1 MRVRATVTLR
11 ARARARAR
19 VGVSAR
25 NLGRVDAQMSDDRAD
40 LSDVAHAL
48 AVLVEERE
56 RLLELGN
63 LLVGESISHLLSRV
77 SGFRRV
83 RREEL
88 TVLATFHAKKARS
101 ENNKI
106 ESRPVTFPAADR

>member
-1 MRVRATVTLR
+1 MTVAVTLR

-25 NLGRVDAQMSDDRAD
+25 HLGRVDAQMPDDRAD

-56 RLLELGN
+56 RLLD
-63 LLVGESISHLLSRV
+63 HLLHLQRA
-77 SGFRRV
+77 RR
-83 RREEL
+83 
-88 TVLATFHAKKARS
+88 LAVPIAVPTWS
-101 ENNKI
+101 
-106 ESRPVTFPAADR
+106 